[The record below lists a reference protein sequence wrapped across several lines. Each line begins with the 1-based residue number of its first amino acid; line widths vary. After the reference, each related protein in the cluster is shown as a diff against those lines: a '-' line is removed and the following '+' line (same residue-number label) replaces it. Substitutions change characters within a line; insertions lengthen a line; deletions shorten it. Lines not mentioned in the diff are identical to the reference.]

1 MVGLLPELLAK
12 VREVERAMREL
23 GDLLERFIPSDDP
36 RNKSDLYKP
45 R

>member
-1 MVGLLPELLAK
+1 MVGLLPELIAK
-12 VREVERAMREL
+12 VREVEKALGEL

-36 RNKSDLYKP
+36 RNKNDLYRP